1 MLAGFMLASFSLRNL
16 GQHTPYLSSRYI
28 LLQRAACSKSDTLN
42 NINNIFVINFIQLV
56 QDNL

>member
-42 NINNIFVINFIQLV
+42 NINNIFVINFI
-56 QDNL
+56 